1 MNSLLRDVLTKLAR
15 TLFYL
20 PSKILRLALIAIKH
34 LRRDPRKLLAFL
46 CLIGVVALGRVLVNR
61 ATRKRILAQ
70 KRQES

>member
-1 MNSLLRDVLTKLAR
+1 MNSLLRDVLTKIAS

-20 PSKILRLALIAIKH
+20 PAKILRLSLTAIKH
-34 LRRDPRKLLAFL
+34 LLSDTRKLLAFM
-46 CLIGVVALGRVLVNR
+46 CLIGVVALGRALVNR